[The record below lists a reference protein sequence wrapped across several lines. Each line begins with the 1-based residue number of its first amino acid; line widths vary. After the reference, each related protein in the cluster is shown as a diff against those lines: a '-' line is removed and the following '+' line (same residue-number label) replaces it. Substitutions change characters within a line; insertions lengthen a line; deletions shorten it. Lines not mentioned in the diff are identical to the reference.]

1 MGDMLKIRLPKYF
14 QHQSVGGSADLAQT
28 YSIDILNLDVFVLM
42 FRF

>member
-28 YSIDILNLDVFVLM
+28 YSIDILKSGCVCLDV
-42 FRF
+42 